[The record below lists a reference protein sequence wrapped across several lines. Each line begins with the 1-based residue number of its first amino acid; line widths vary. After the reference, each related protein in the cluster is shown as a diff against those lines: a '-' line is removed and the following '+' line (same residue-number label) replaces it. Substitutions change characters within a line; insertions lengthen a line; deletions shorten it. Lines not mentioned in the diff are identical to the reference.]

1 MAEKV
6 STQEDFTTARY
17 SPPTAGLH
25 QLRVQEGGTDTPL
38 NVEVMPRRAG
48 QIFTDLMKPT
58 AWTSHHKG
66 RSPHCGRMLQTL
78 YHHH

>member
-6 STQEDFTTARY
+6 PTQEDFTTARY

-58 AWTSHHKG
+58 ELAITRLLGHLLWQNVANTV
-66 RSPHCGRMLQTL
+66 SPTN
-78 YHHH
+78 